1 MNSVNLTLL
10 LLTSLVSALNPYS
23 LGLFILVLT
32 YLLGSKK
39 TQFRYS
45 LILIFIVAY
54 FSINLAVSCFCV
66 YLANN
71 LAVGSYNLLSWIVAV
86 FATGFGLVQ
95 LKQYFWSNPKVGIIF
110 TSNFNKKA
118 KAIFNQKNRLLGL
131 IWAGAISAI
140 IALPF
145 TIVGFTTMVIAF
157 NLESELS
164 LRQLTLIYNLIYII
178 PLLVITMHVANK
190 TKISTVKNWFVSNK
204 QIMRL
209 SYSVLCISL
218 AWILILSIKGTIDLG

>member
-71 LAVGSYNLLSWIVAV
+71 LAG
-86 FATGFGLVQ
+86 AT
-95 LKQYFWSNPKVGIIF
+95 PK
-110 TSNFNKKA
+110 
-118 KAIFNQKNRLLGL
+118 L
-131 IWAGAISAI
+131 
-140 IALPF
+140 ALF
-145 TIVGFTTMVIAF
+145 
-157 NLESELS
+157 
-164 LRQLTLIYNLIYII
+164 
-178 PLLVITMHVANK
+178 LLVIS
-190 TKISTVKNWFVSNK
+190 TKKPK
-204 QIMRL
+204 QYLTRR
-209 SYSVLCISL
+209 
-218 AWILILSIKGTIDLG
+218 IDCLG